1 LDKPP
6 KGTEEELIE
15 ARLEAEDYQ
24 VRILDYADTEEFP
37 EELVAARKRL
47 DFYGVR
53 GPRRGFSI
61 GDDKSKLWQADVLYI
76 LTCTVP
82 SAMLAKKYNVNLKLV
97 QRIRRGE
104 VPCWQYEYRLVRRIR
119 KAIRGRYKQV
129 KWKGSNAVVYVIK
142 DHYGDIKHYVT
153 SERKA
158 KEYAESLYGDWK
170 KLGYYIED
178 KEVLN

>member
-1 LDKPP
+1 MTL
-6 KGTEEELIE
+6 
-15 ARLEAEDYQ
+15 
-24 VRILDYADTEEFP
+24 
-37 EELVAARKRL
+37 RKRL

-82 SAMLAKKYNVNLKLV
+82 VSILAKKYSVSTKLL

-104 VPCWQYEYRLVRRIR
+104 EPCWQYEYRLVRRIR
-119 KAIRGRYKQV
+119 KAIQGNNKQIR
-129 KWKGSNAVVYVIK
+129 WKGSNAVVYVIK
-142 DHYGDIKHYVT
+142 DRHGEIQHYIT
-153 SERKA
+153 SARKA
-158 KEYAESLYGDWK
+158 KEYLEALYSDWK
-170 KLGYYIED
+170 RSGYYIEE